1 MSRAISKSRRR
12 GVRQQRGVALITS
25 LILLLLMTAMG
36 TAMYLSVNS
45 DMMING
51 YYRNFRGSFYGAD
64 SGLNIARQDLA
75 VQLENK
81 VSTTFDTTT
90 GQPIPAGVEPTVIS
104 YINSTYGAAYQ
115 ALNASSAW
123 PSKYQVKLVDA
134 PGFATNGLQLLDC
147 TVTGGSTGST
157 CTNHPY
163 NPDPK
168 IPKLTAFNYR
178 YRYHLLGTGRTT
190 GTTQKTTLEETGQV
204 TITVNV
210 AQTPDSTV
218 SFAAYGMFIDKYDLC
233 STSPLV
239 QGTIT
244 GEVFTNGA
252 WNFGTGNYIFT
263 DPVGSANKNAGYVF
277 DTSKTGCDPVA
288 GPKDTRGSGR
298 NAVTI
303 APTFK
308 QGFTL
313 GEATR
318 PVPENDYNQERAV
331 LDSMGKGTTQPT
343 KSELNASLRDASKN
357 PYPMSGKNGVYLP
370 YSIDAS
376 TGAATFNG
384 GGLYVEGDAGV
395 SLTPGTTTAPDGSTL
410 MQQTYTITQGKTPAT
425 TTTITMTFNPSNP
438 SDPNNTTKISSTAT
452 PTPVTIAG
460 VPVRRD
466 PDNGQIEGV
475 ATMLYVNGNIT
486 SLNGP
491 GPGQPAIQDG
501 TALTITASQNITITG
516 DVTYAT
522 EPVTMK
528 DDQIPGT
535 LAGTLIPSNNKQQT
549 LGIFTAG
556 GNIQLNNTQ
565 RDSRGN
571 LVPNLEIDAS
581 LAAISQAGTSTLVN
595 TGSAITTLTIVGGRI
610 QSTINNI
617 NSTTRNVF
625 FDRRYAQGGF
635 APPFFP
641 STTVTHNATD
651 SPTGTIATFQ
661 RLQWLN
667 KTTY

>member
-1 MSRAISKSRRR
+1 MRRTISKSRRR
-12 GVRQQRGVALITS
+12 GTRQQRGVALITS

-51 YYRNFRGSFYGAD
+51 YYRNFRGAFYGAD

-81 VSTTFDTTT
+81 VTTAFDTTT
-90 GQPIPAGVEPTVIS
+90 GQPIAAGVEAAVIS

-115 ALNASSAW
+115 AVNANSAW
-123 PSKYQVKLVDA
+123 PSKYQVNLVDS

-147 TVTGGSTGST
+147 TVTGGDKGAT
-157 CTNHPY
+157 CTNHPF
-163 NPDPK
+163 NPDPTV
-168 IPKLTAFNYR
+168 PKLTAFNYR
-178 YRYHLLGTGRTT
+178 YRYHLVGTGRTT

-204 TITVNV
+204 TITVKV

-252 WNFGTGNYIFT
+252 WNFGTGTYIFT
-263 DPVGSANKNAGYVF
+263 DPVGSANSKAGYQF
-277 DTSKTGCDPVA
+277 SGNNCKSVA
-288 GPKDTRGSGR
+288 GQSATSGK
-298 NAVTI
+298 VTI

-313 GEATR
+313 GEEQR
-318 PVPENDYNQERAV
+318 PVPQNDYNQERAV
-331 LDSMGKGTTQPT
+331 LDSIGKATTQPT
-343 KSELNASLRDASKN
+343 KSDLNASLRDASKN
-357 PYPMSGKNGVYLP
+357 PYAMSGKNGVYLP
-370 YSIDAS
+370 YSVDAS

-384 GGLYVEGDAGV
+384 GGIYVEGDAAV
-395 SLTPGTTTAPDGSTL
+395 SLTPGTTTAADGTQL
-410 MQQTYTITQGKTPAT
+410 MQQTYTITQGKTPST

-438 SDPNNTTKISSTAT
+438 TDPNNTTRISSTAT
-452 PTPVTIAG
+452 ATPVTIAG
-460 VPVRRD
+460 VPVRKD

-475 ATMLYVNGNIT
+475 ATMLYVNGNVT
-486 SLNGP
+486 SLSGP

-501 TALTITASQNITITG
+501 TALTITAAQNVTITG
-516 DVTYAT
+516 DITYAT

-535 LAGTLIPSNNKQQT
+535 LAGTLIAGNNKQQT

-565 RDSRGN
+565 RDSKGN
-571 LVPNLEIDAS
+571 AVPNLEIDAS
-581 LAAISQAGTSTLVN
+581 LAAISTAGTSTLIN

-667 KTTY
+667 RTTY